1 MHPLIQL
8 VVEVV
13 ELVEQDRTHLRL
25 LLVEQ
30 VEQD

>member
-1 MHPLIQL
+1 MHPLIQV

-13 ELVEQDRTHLRL
+13 EQVEQDQMHPRL